1 MSYVRVWVIESP
13 IPWSQ
18 GMKLFKK
25 EMEPALKAQQKAGL
39 LKSYKVVQTGPNS
52 GLNILEYEN
61 KAKMNKVIKAT
72 LANKNNVADQMNSPQ
87 MWVYT
92 GEVKASG

>member
-1 MSYVRVWVIESP
+1 MSYVRVWVVESS
-13 IPWSQ
+13 IPFSE

-25 EMEPALKAQQKAGL
+25 NMEPALKAQKKAGL

-52 GLNILEYEN
+52 GLNILEYET

-72 LANKNNVADQMNSPQ
+72 LATRQDIGDRAGMQ

-92 GEVKASG
+92 GQLKASG

>member
-25 EMEPALKAQQKAGL
+25 EMEPALQAQKKAGL

-72 LANKNNVADQMNSPQ
+72 LATKNNVADQMNGPQ

>member
-1 MSYVRVWVIESP
+1 MSYVRVWVTEGS
-13 IPWSQ
+13 IPFSER
-18 GMKLFKK
+18 MKLFKK
-25 EMEPALKAQQKAGL
+25 NMEPALKAQKKAGL

-72 LANKNNVADQMNSPQ
+72 LATRQDIGEAAGMQ
-87 MWVYT
+87 MWVHT
-92 GEVKASG
+92 GQVKASG

>member
-72 LANKNNVADQMNSPQ
+72 LATKNNVADQMTGPQ

>member
-25 EMEPALKAQQKAGL
+25 EMEPALKAQKKAGL
-39 LKSYKVVQTGPNS
+39 LTFCCFGERFELQTDARLRS
-52 GLNILEYEN
+52 QALTFARVKIERRFRR
-61 KAKMNKVIKAT
+61 
-72 LANKNNVADQMNSPQ
+72 QRSP
-87 MWVYT
+87 
-92 GEVKASG
+92 

>member
-1 MSYVRVWVIESP
+1 MSYVRVWVVESP

-25 EMEPALKAQQKAGL
+25 EMEPALKAQKKAGL

-61 KAKMNKVIKAT
+61 KAKMNKVIMAT
-72 LANKNNVADQMNSPQ
+72 LATRDNLADQMNSPQ

-92 GEVKASG
+92 GQVKASG

>member
-25 EMEPALKAQQKAGL
+25 EMEPALKAQKKKGRPFKKL
-39 LKSYKVVQTGPNS
+39 
-52 GLNILEYEN
+52 
-61 KAKMNKVIKAT
+61 
-72 LANKNNVADQMNSPQ
+72 
-87 MWVYT
+87 
-92 GEVKASG
+92 

>member
-25 EMEPALKAQQKAGL
+25 DMEPALKAQKKAGL

-72 LANKNNVADQMNSPQ
+72 LATKDNVADQMNSPQ

-92 GEVKASG
+92 GQVKASG

>member
-72 LANKNNVADQMNSPQ
+72 LATKNNVADQMNSPQ

>member
-25 EMEPALKAQQKAGL
+25 EMEPMLKAQKKAGL

-72 LANKNNVADQMNSPQ
+72 LATKNNVADQMNSPQ